1 MHSLPIFLY
10 SSTLFE
16 YLVCFQYDSFTIC
29 FFQYHLLFS
38 IYFPSPL
45 FLNLTFNRFLFL
57 FFSFIILFLTSL
69 FQDNF
74 FHLFLF
80 QYYTILPPSLLSAFL
95 FSFVFFFPFLIVRL
109 HTSFSLS
116 LTLVPPLCPFTH
128 LSPFFRIEQIKRI
141 DRACAERSKTVPWPA
156 ARMIYSGANHP
167 PEISDTPNE
176 FLGWCAYVC
185 KDGRGLKEIWGEP
198 TTPSTTRVLT
208 EISTSRMLIERYSPN
223 ILSC

>member
-80 QYYTILPPSLLSAFL
+80 QYYTILSPSLLSAFL
-95 FSFVFFFPFLIVRL
+95 FSFVFFSISYSPVTYL
-109 HTSFSLS
+109 SLS
-116 LTLVPPLCPFTH
+116 LSYSRPSTLSIYSSFTL
-128 LSPFFRIEQIKRI
+128 LS
-141 DRACAERSKTVPWPA
+141 DRADKTD
-156 ARMIYSGANHP
+156 R
-167 PEISDTPNE
+167 
-176 FLGWCAYVC
+176 
-185 KDGRGLKEIWGEP
+185 
-198 TTPSTTRVLT
+198 
-208 EISTSRMLIERYSPN
+208 SRMRRKKQNGSVARRAYDLFRREPPTRN
-223 ILSC
+223 IWYP

>member
-1 MHSLPIFLY
+1 MYSRFSSVFFSILNLFQRSSLLTDFFYFSFVLFNITLFCIHCLFLY

-29 FFQYHLLFS
+29 FFQCHLLFS

-95 FSFVFFFPFLIVRL
+95 FSFVFFSISYSPVTYLFL
-109 HTSFSLS
+109 SLS
-116 LTLVPPLCPFTH
+116 YSRPSTLSIYSSFTL
-128 LSPFFRIEQIKRI
+128 LS
-141 DRACAERSKTVPWPA
+141 DRADKTD
-156 ARMIYSGANHP
+156 R
-167 PEISDTPNE
+167 
-176 FLGWCAYVC
+176 
-185 KDGRGLKEIWGEP
+185 
-198 TTPSTTRVLT
+198 
-208 EISTSRMLIERYSPN
+208 SRMRRKKQNGSVARRAYDLFRREPPTRN
-223 ILSC
+223 IWYP

>member
-29 FFQYHLLFS
+29 FFQCHLLFS

-80 QYYTILPPSLLSAFL
+80 QYYTILPPSLLSAFF

-116 LTLVPPLCPFTH
+116 LSYSRPSTLSIYSSFTL
-128 LSPFFRIEQIKRI
+128 LS
-141 DRACAERSKTVPWPA
+141 DRADKTD
-156 ARMIYSGANHP
+156 R
-167 PEISDTPNE
+167 
-176 FLGWCAYVC
+176 
-185 KDGRGLKEIWGEP
+185 
-198 TTPSTTRVLT
+198 
-208 EISTSRMLIERYSPN
+208 SRMRRKKQNGSVARRAYDLFRREPPTRN
-223 ILSC
+223 I

>member
-16 YLVCFQYDSFTIC
+16 YLVCFQYDFFTIC
-29 FFQYHLLFS
+29 FFQCHLLFS

-95 FSFVFFFPFLIVRL
+95 FSFVFFFHFLQSGYIPLCVSISL
-109 HTSFSLS
+109 FLSLS
-116 LTLVPPLCPFTH
+116 YSRPSTLSIYSSFTL
-128 LSPFFRIEQIKRI
+128 LS
-141 DRACAERSKTVPWPA
+141 DRADKTD
-156 ARMIYSGANHP
+156 R
-167 PEISDTPNE
+167 
-176 FLGWCAYVC
+176 
-185 KDGRGLKEIWGEP
+185 
-198 TTPSTTRVLT
+198 
-208 EISTSRMLIERYSPN
+208 SRMRRKKQNGSVARRAYDLFRREPPTRN
-223 ILSC
+223 IWYP